1 MRMISIYTD
10 AVIDP
15 DRQPS
20 AMYVCL
26 CKCVRDRDLRQAAE
40 AGVRSFAELQ
50 QATGV
55 STGCGRCQD
64 TAREV
69 FEQAL
74 DPRPLCVQPA

>member
-10 AVIDP
+10 VAPGADSH
-15 DRQPS
+15 PS

-26 CKCVRDRDLRQAAE
+26 CRCVRDRDLRQAAQ
-40 AGVRSFAELQ
+40 AGVRSFEELQ

-55 STGCGRCQD
+55 STGCGRCEEM
-64 TAREV
+64 ARDV

-74 DPRPLCVQPA
+74 DPGPLCVQPA

>member
-10 AVIDP
+10 VAFEWDC
-15 DRQPS
+15 QPT

-40 AGVRSFAELQ
+40 AGVRSFDELQ

-55 STGCGRCQD
+55 STGCGRCED
-64 TAREV
+64 MAREV